1 MRAKNEQAT
10 PNTSASNS
18 DEALIA
24 AIKMGDEKAF
34 QELFNRFFKM
44 LLASAMQIVK
54 EQDQAKDLVQDLF
67 FWFWKNREDLEIQS
81 SLAGYL
87 KRAIVNRALNL
98 LKKEQKFRDQD
109 DWDEPINDHP
119 NPHQIMEGEELDAY
133 INHSL
138 KQLPERCRLV
148 FQLKRLEGYSIKE
161 IADELEISPKTVENQ
176 ITKALK
182 HLREALEPYLK
193 KNNGPP

>member
-1 MRAKNEQAT
+1 
-10 PNTSASNS
+10 
-18 DEALIA
+18 
-24 AIKMGDEKAF
+24 MGDEKAF